1 MIESPAPKARIGQS
15 ARNAAAFWTYRVAPP
30 RHGGKARKA
39 FSTRGRH
46 GYRAGS

>member
-1 MIESPAPKARIGQS
+1 MIESPAPKPGSGR
-15 ARNAAAFWTYRVAPP
+15 APATQRRSGPTAWPRP